1 MRLTIRRVGGQ
12 LPTFQPARVM
22 TDGDL
27 DAATAEIARSF
38 VRAPPAGG
46 SAPQPDS
53 FRVSWNTLKTLQDLQ
68 DRYQLQPDPTA
79 EARRSLFGVPVS
91 LSSQISITDTAG
103 SNSDTSSCWSI

>member
-53 FRVSWNTLKTLQDLQ
+53 FRYIFELEDDGGLATASASFAEVPEELRALLPT
-68 DRYQLQPDPTA
+68 PTA
-79 EARRSLFGVPVS
+79 RR
-91 LSSQISITDTAG
+91 D
-103 SNSDTSSCWSI
+103 

>member
-22 TDGDL
+22 SDGDL

-38 VRAPPAGG
+38 VRPPPAGG

-53 FRVSWNTLKTLQDLQ
+53 FRYVFELEDDGGRATASASFAEVPEELRPLL
-68 DRYQLQPDPTA
+68 PTPA
-79 EARRSLFGVPVS
+79 AKR
-91 LSSQISITDTAG
+91 D
-103 SNSDTSSCWSI
+103 

>member
-12 LPTFQPARVM
+12 LPTFQPMKVM

-38 VRAPPAGG
+38 VRSPPVGG

-53 FRVSWNTLKTLQDLQ
+53 FRYVFELEDDGGLATASASFAEIPEALRPLL
-68 DRYQLQPDPTA
+68 PTPA
-79 EARRSLFGVPVS
+79 SKRS
-91 LSSQISITDTAG
+91 
-103 SNSDTSSCWSI
+103 

>member
-1 MRLTIRRVGGQ
+1 VRLTIRRVGGQ

-38 VRAPPAGG
+38 VRSPPAG

-53 FRVSWNTLKTLQDLQ
+53 FRYIFELEDEGEHA
-68 DRYQLQPDPTA
+68 TA
-79 EARRSLFGVPVS
+79 SASFADVPEALRPFLPAPRRP
-91 LSSQISITDTAG
+91 
-103 SNSDTSSCWSI
+103 